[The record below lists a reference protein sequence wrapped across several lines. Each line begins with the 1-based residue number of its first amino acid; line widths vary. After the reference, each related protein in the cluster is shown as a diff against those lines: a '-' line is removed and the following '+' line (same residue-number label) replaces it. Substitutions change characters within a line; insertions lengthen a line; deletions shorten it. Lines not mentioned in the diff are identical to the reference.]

1 MFPLY
6 FYVALGEGCSL
17 HYGELL
23 NKVIVTVDQQLNVL
37 LDHLDEGGHVD
48 VLELLCHEYSGFLDG
63 VKSKLLLRNTKG
75 DFSVTKGDFMTIECQ
90 GISARV

>member
-1 MFPLY
+1 MFSLY
-6 FYVALGEGCSL
+6 FHVALGEMCSL

-23 NKVIVTVDQQLNVL
+23 NIVSVPVDQQFIEL

-48 VLELLCHEYSGFLDG
+48 VLELLCHEYVGFLDG
-63 VKSKLLLRNTKG
+63 VKSKLWLRNTKG
-75 DFSVTKGDFMTIECQ
+75 VFSVTRSDFMTIECQ